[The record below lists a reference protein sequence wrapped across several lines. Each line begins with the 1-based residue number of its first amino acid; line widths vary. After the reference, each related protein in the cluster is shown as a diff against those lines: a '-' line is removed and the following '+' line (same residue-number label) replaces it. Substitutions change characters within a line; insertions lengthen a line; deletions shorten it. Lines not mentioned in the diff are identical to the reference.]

1 MPTNEKSFLNYPPA
15 REGSNVPYKY
25 EDQVLPVFRGM
36 PLAIGATLI
45 HNIGFIQSHFWRNA
59 GFGVIREIPHLGQ
72 YAGRYDPTVIPV
84 DNTSQAEAA
93 AQTASATVERRKEDY
108 GYYTSADYHAL
119 YSSGELTPTDVI
131 ETLLPLVRRDTQPP
145 GKHSTAFLE
154 SQAELIRAAAE
165 ESTERYKNG
174 QSLGPLDGVPVAVKD
189 EVHLTGYKRTLGS
202 KLDFKHGTDATSW
215 CVKQWLDAGA
225 IVIGKTSMHEIGLDT
240 NNNNPNYGTPRNPHN
255 KEYYCGGSSGGS
267 GYAVAAGLVPIAL
280 GADGGGSIRIP
291 SSFCGIWGLKPSH
304 GRISGAPSQSLAP
317 TVGVIGPM
325 AASIDDLALAYRIM
339 AAPAPAS
346 EDPISSQFPY
356 PVPQHSEAKRTKTI
370 GIVRDWNDRAEGP
383 VRAALDRALD
393 YYREQDY
400 NVVDITIPYLPE
412 GQRAHALT
420 IMAEIAS
427 GVDANKIR
435 QLTAPNKVLV
445 SMGMYQVTAQDLLAS
460 QRLRNLLMTHLAH
473 LFKTHPGL
481 LIVSPTTPIPG
492 WHIDGG
498 EADLSRGLSDAKS
511 SVRNM
516 EYVWLANF
524 TGCPSI
530 SCPVGYSPDGGVP
543 IGLMA
548 MSEWGTEEELITFA
562 RDGEPILGLA
572 SGSPSL
578 EENKIDSA
586 SKGLRTPSD
595 DLSVWEDI
603 IAQAK
608 QKISK

>member
-1 MPTNEKSFLNYPPA
+1 MPSNEQSFLNHPPA
-15 REGSNVPYKY
+15 LEGPKVPYK
-25 EDQVLPVFRGM
+25 
-36 PLAIGATLI
+36 I
-45 HNIGFIQSHFWRNA
+45 HNVGFIQSHFWRNA
-59 GFGVIREIPHLGQ
+59 GFSVIREIPHLSQ

-84 DNTSQAEAA
+84 DNTSQAESAA
-93 AQTASATVERRKEDY
+93 KSVSAIVDRRKGDH

-119 YSSGELTPTDVI
+119 YSSGELTPTAVI

-145 GKHSTAFLE
+145 GKHSIAFLE

-165 ESTERYKNG
+165 ESTERYKKG
-174 QSLGPLDGVPVAVKD
+174 KSLGPLDGVPVAVKD

-225 IVIGKTSMHEIGLDT
+225 IIIGKTSMHEIGLDT

-267 GYAVAAGLVPIAL
+267 GYAVGAGLVPIAL

-304 GRISGAPSQSLAP
+304 GRVSGAPSQSLAP

-339 AAPAPAS
+339 ASPAPPS

-356 PVPQHSEAKRTKTI
+356 PAPPHPDTKRTKTI
-370 GIVRDWNDRAEGP
+370 GIVRDWIDRAEGP
-383 VRAALDRALD
+383 VRAVLDRALD
-393 YYREQDY
+393 YYREQGY
-400 NVVDITIPYLPE
+400 NVIDIKIPYLPE

-427 GVDANKIR
+427 GVDASKIR

-445 SMGMYQVTAQDLLAS
+445 SMGMYQITAQDLLAS

-473 LFKTHPGL
+473 LFKAHPGM

-524 TGCPSI
+524 TGCPAI
-530 SCPVGYSPDGGVP
+530 SCPAGYNPDSGVP
-543 IGLMA
+543 IGVMA
-548 MSEWGTEEELITFA
+548 MGEWGTEEDLIAFA
-562 RDGEPILGLA
+562 RDGEPILDLPS
-572 SGSPSL
+572 SGPSL
-578 EENKIDSA
+578 EENGTA
-586 SKGLRTPSD
+586 AAGKGLRTPSD
-595 DLSVWEDI
+595 ASVWEDI
-603 IAQAK
+603 IAQTK
-608 QKISK
+608 ESMSK